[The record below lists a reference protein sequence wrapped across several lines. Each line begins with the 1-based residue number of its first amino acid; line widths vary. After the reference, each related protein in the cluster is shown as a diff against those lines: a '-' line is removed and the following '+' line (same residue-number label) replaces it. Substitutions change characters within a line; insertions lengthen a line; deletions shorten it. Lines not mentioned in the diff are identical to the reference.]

1 MTTSMDDLP
10 MIGQVNKNLFWS
22 ILLIALLA
30 LTGMVTLASRGA
42 IAMATTIPV
51 PFTVQNS
58 TLSGTNF
65 KLYPGI
71 SPADH
76 TTPVAVSQLDA
87 TITGLV
93 ITKAFNVLGHKVT
106 IKLAAGGPGSSPV
119 TATGLTTDA
128 NSLTADKAQF
138 TQMTLSAGGIG
149 GLEQDAGTASL
160 NNVIINSPYLLA
172 NSITLPGLSVSLIFG

>member
-22 ILLIALLA
+22 ILLVALLA

-76 TTPVAVSQLDA
+76 RTPVAV
-87 TITGLV
+87 
-93 ITKAFNVLGHKVT
+93 
-106 IKLAAGGPGSSPV
+106 
-119 TATGLTTDA
+119 
-128 NSLTADKAQF
+128 
-138 TQMTLSAGGIG
+138 
-149 GLEQDAGTASL
+149 
-160 NNVIINSPYLLA
+160 
-172 NSITLPGLSVSLIFG
+172 